1 MADNKTIAKTRK
13 RNAAGTKERLMRA
26 AMHEF
31 GAKGYG
37 GARIAT
43 IVKRAGCNIRMV
55 YHYFGGKEALYLA
68 CLERVYSH
76 IREEEAKLELN
87 EQEPL
92 EAVRE
97 LAGFTYDHM
106 RNNPDFVRMAG
117 VENTQQGRLIRKLPQ
132 LASAAENH
140 ISRLARILENGE
152 RRGLI
157 RPGIDAFQLY
167 VSILA
172 LSYLHLSNRHTLA
185 TTYERDLTDRD
196 WLDQRREHV
205 CDLVGSYLRTDAA
218 GPA

>member
-1 MADNKTIAKTRK
+1 
-13 RNAAGTKERLMRA
+13 MR
-26 AMHEF
+26 EF

-43 IVKRAGCNIRMV
+43 IVRRADCNIRMV

-76 IREEEAKLELN
+76 IRAEEAKLELN
-87 EQEPL
+87 EQDPL

-97 LAGFTYDHM
+97 LVGFTFDHM

-117 VENTQQGRLIRKLPQ
+117 VENTQQGRFIRRLPQ
-132 LASAAENH
+132 LASAAENL
-140 ISRLARILENGE
+140 INTLRRILENGNT
-152 RRGLI
+152 RGLI
-157 RPGIDAFQLY
+157 RPGVDAFQLY
-167 VSILA
+167 LSILS

-185 TTYERDLTDRD
+185 ITYARDLSDKE

-205 CDLVGSYLRTDAA
+205 CDLVTSYLKTDHSDA
-218 GPA
+218 GP